1 MSDYHSRPDGEYFV
15 DRVEKPIAAESSWG
29 ELSMMQLID
38 TKSQLEGKLWV
49 FRNNPQIAT
58 VLKRSIAKIT
68 GMIAAASK
76 T

>member
-1 MSDYHSRPDGEYFV
+1 MSDYYERPDGEYFA
-15 DRVEKPIAAESSWG
+15 DRVEKSIPAESTWG

-38 TKSQLEGKLWV
+38 VKNQLEDKLWV

-58 VLKRSIAKIT
+58 VLKRSVAKIT
-68 GMIAAASK
+68 GMIAAAAK

>member
-1 MSDYHSRPDGEYFV
+1 MSDYYERQDGEYFV
-15 DRVEKPIAAESSWG
+15 DRVEKSIPAESTWG

-38 TKSQLEGKLWV
+38 VKNQLEDKLWV

-58 VLKRSIAKIT
+58 VLKRSVAKIT
-68 GMIAAASK
+68 GMIAAAAK